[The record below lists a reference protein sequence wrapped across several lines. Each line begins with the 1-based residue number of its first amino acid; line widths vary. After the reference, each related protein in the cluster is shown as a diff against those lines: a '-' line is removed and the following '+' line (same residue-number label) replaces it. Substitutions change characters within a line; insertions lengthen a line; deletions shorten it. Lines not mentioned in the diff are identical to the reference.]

1 MTETAPDLPPAVRM
15 QQLLSGFEV
24 SQALYVT
31 AELGVAT
38 VLLDGPRSV
47 KEVALASGADPEALG
62 RIIRFLASLGVFQT
76 NGEIVAVT
84 ELGRTLADGPR
95 TRSCAWPGT
104 G

>member
-1 MTETAPDLPPAVRM
+1 MTDTAAEIPPTVRM

-24 SQALYVT
+24 SQALYVI
-31 AELGVAT
+31 AELGVST

-47 KEVALASGADPEALG
+47 KEVAQATDADPDALG

-76 NGEIVAVT
+76 DGETVT
-84 ELGRTLADGPR
+84 VTDLGRTLADGIR
-95 TRSCAWPGT
+95 TPSGGWPDT